1 MSMHDQ
7 GTTDAGAQQE
17 RLRREA
23 EYHDHRFG
31 EDTRASTD
39 KFYAVTEASFAWY
52 RQRLLENVSGL
63 HVLEYGC
70 GPGDIAFAAA
80 QMGAIALGIDISP
93 VAIDKARVHATEQ
106 RMHTTCSAAH
116 AETTAFPNARIDK

>member
-52 RQRLLENVSGL
+52 RQRLLEDVSGL

-80 QMGAIALGIDISP
+80 QMGAIAHGIDISP
-93 VAIDKARVHATEQ
+93 VAIDQEIGRASCRERVCQ
-106 RMHTTCSAAH
+106 YV
-116 AETTAFPNARIDK
+116 